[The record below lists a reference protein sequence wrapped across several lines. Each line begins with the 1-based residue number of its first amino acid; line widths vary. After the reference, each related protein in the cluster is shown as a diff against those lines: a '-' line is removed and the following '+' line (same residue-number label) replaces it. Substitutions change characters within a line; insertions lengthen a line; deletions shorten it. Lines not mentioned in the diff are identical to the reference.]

1 MELNELRNEIDK
13 IDDQLIQ
20 LFHQRMTVASEI
32 GEYKKSHGMRTL
44 DPARERRKLA
54 DAVSKSSPDM
64 QHYTSFLFEQLF
76 ELSRLYQNR
85 TLLPESKLSGQIKE
99 ALENTPKVFPSC
111 PSVACQGIEGAYS
124 QAAAGRFFSNPL
136 IMYFDTFDAVFS
148 AIENG
153 LCDYG
158 VIPIENSTAGSV
170 NQVYDL
176 MYAHEFKIVR
186 SARLKID
193 HNLVAL
199 PGTSLSDVKEVIS
212 HPQAISQCEKYLAS
226 LPGVKITPCEN
237 TARAAKLVADSGRR
251 DIAALSSKYCSE
263 VYGLDIIAPS
273 VQDNGN
279 NYTRF
284 ICISKN
290 LEIYPGAE
298 KTSVMLTAPH
308 RPGSLYSVLGK
319 FYGLGMNLIKLE
331 SRPIPD
337 KDFEFMFYFDVKA
350 SVYSDEFVQLIGEL
364 EQISDEFRYLGSYSE
379 VVE

>member
-1 MELNELRNEIDK
+1 MELKDYRNQIDR
-13 IDDQLIQ
+13 IDDEIVR
-20 LFHQRMTVASEI
+20 LFQQRMDVAAEI
-32 GEYKKSHGMRTL
+32 GEYKKEHGLKTL
-44 DPARERRKLA
+44 DASRERKKSA
-54 DAVSKSSPDM
+54 EMVSKTRADL
-64 QHYTSFLFEQLF
+64 QNYTSFLYDQLF

-85 TLLPESKLSGQIKE
+85 DKFSDTALALQIKD
-99 ALENTPKVFPSC
+99 AIENTPKIFPTS
-111 PSVACQGIEGAYS
+111 PSVACQGVEGANS
-124 QAAAGRFFSNPL
+124 QAAAGRFFQNPL

-176 MYAHEFKIVR
+176 MYKHEFKIVR

-193 HNLVAL
+193 HNLVAV
-199 PGTSLSDVKEVIS
+199 PGVKLSDIKEVIS
-212 HPQAISQCEKYLAS
+212 HPQAIGQCEKYLAS
-226 LPGVKITPCEN
+226 LKGITITPYEN
-237 TARAAKLVADSGRR
+237 TAKAAKYVAESGRR
-251 DIAALSSKYCSE
+251 DIAAISSKYCSE
-263 VYGLDIIAPS
+263 LYGLDIVASSI
-273 VQDNGN
+273 QDNGN

-337 KDFEFMFYFDVKA
+337 RDFEFMFYFDVKA
-350 SVYSDEFVQLIGEL
+350 SVYSDKFIQLIGEL

>member
-1 MELNELRNEIDK
+1 MDLDYLRSKIDK
-13 IDDQLIQ
+13 IDDELVE
-20 LFHQRMTVASEI
+20 LFQQRMDVAAEI
-32 GEYKKSHGMRTL
+32 GEYKKEHGLKTL
-44 DPARERRKLA
+44 DASRERKKSA
-54 DAVSKSSPDM
+54 EMVSKTRADL
-64 QHYTSFLFEQLF
+64 QNYTSFLYDQLF

-85 TLLPESKLSGQIKE
+85 DKFSDTALALQIKD
-99 ALENTPKVFPSC
+99 AIENTPKIFPTS
-111 PSVACQGIEGAYS
+111 PSVACQGVEGANS
-124 QAAAGRFFSNPL
+124 QAAAGRFFQNPL
-136 IMYFDTFDAVFS
+136 IMCFDTFDAVFS

-176 MYAHEFKIVR
+176 MYKHEFKIVR

-193 HNLVAL
+193 HNLVAV
-199 PGTSLSDVKEVIS
+199 PGVKLSDIKEVIS
-212 HPQAISQCEKYLAS
+212 HPQAIGQCEKYLAG
-226 LPGVKITPCEN
+226 LKGITITPYEN
-237 TARAAKLVADSGRR
+237 TAKAAKYVAESGRR
-251 DIAALSSKYCSE
+251 DIAAISSKYCSE
-263 VYGLDIIAPS
+263 LYGLDIVASSI
-273 VQDNGN
+273 QDNGN

-337 KDFEFMFYFDVKA
+337 RDFEFMFYFDVKA
-350 SVYSDEFVQLIGEL
+350 SVYSDKFIQLIGEL